1 MDETQFSGGEDEDDA
16 NIEYNFFPDVFAA
29 CGHAAK
35 RLPAVVSGFSFKDAS
50 TMFNHH
56 TKELEEQITATIDVK
71 IGPHEEFGVTFWAP
85 YPGEAG
91 EFKAIVT
98 YNIYVAPSQSELGG
112 LLEDSSDDDEKDEKC
127 PPDTEPRFAGTL
139 IVFAERDGSYRG
151 GHLLTTP
158 EGRYSD
164 TWLRTT
170 LEEFKKNP
178 REARYIQAPPPPKQ
192 RSSDLEGSGPSKAK
206 KAKVTPGVTTLAA
219 DKENHPPSTDI
230 ATSLPPAVAGQAL
243 PAPHVQRE
251 EQSLPL
257 TQLVGSQL
265 VPSSPAQEALKS
277 VFSKTTAFSAFLRGA
292 MGSA

>member
-16 NIEYNFFPDVFAA
+16 NIECNFFPDVFAA

-35 RLPAVVSGFSFKDAS
+35 FLPAVLPGFSFKDAS

-170 LEEFKKNP
+170 LEEFT
-178 REARYIQAPPPPKQ
+178 
-192 RSSDLEGSGPSKAK
+192 
-206 KAKVTPGVTTLAA
+206 VAA
-219 DKENHPPSTDI
+219 DKENHPPSAGI

-277 VFSKTTAFSAFLRGA
+277 VFTTDVSAFLRGA
-292 MGSA
+292 MGAA